1 MEPPPGHTAFSWSG
15 ATSVSQT
22 GIKSFVD
29 ALASKAPT
37 PGGGAAAAVGAAVGA
52 AAACMAAEYSQRKKD
67 VESGAAAK
75 AVELITKLQTTPCLL
90 GADEDAAAY
99 ADLQRSWKDKDMT
112 AAEKSAIEAR
122 ALAVPVKM
130 VERCHEYVLA
140 VQAFLPHCNPNITS
154 DAKVG
159 IHMLA
164 GAARCAYQTAMV
176 NSPPADVQ
184 SKLVGMLKDIRAA
197 EDAILDGSSPA
208 AAGGAAPKAAK
219 GPAQQPKQTPE
230 EKAAAQAAKDAEKLR
245 AKIIKEGGKKGVE
258 IEGASDMGGLDF
270 FCTTMELPEGNIDQL
285 ELSMLAMNAEPDPE
299 GEDRKGCSGHIG
311 KMIYSAG
318 VEQLAMCAYV
328 PANEFNKSAEK
339 VDVTAWMTDVCE
351 KVGATITKPA
361 FDVTS
366 MVPDKKT
373 GSIETGTKGKITGKV
388 VCAVAKSDPEK
399 GKFALKDKDSAMAA
413 AFAFLRSKGA
423 FPEDNDDDS
432 DEMIFGDDDNLDDY
446 A

>member
-1 MEPPPGHTAFSWSG
+1 MEAVFDGGGGGRGGGGGGRGGGGGGGGIAFALEWSAGRGHHGDVSRQTVSMEPPPGHTAFSWSG

-75 AVELITKLQTTPCLL
+75 AVELITKLQTAPCLL

-130 VERCHEYVLA
+130 VERCHKYVLA

-208 AAGGAAPKAAK
+208 AAGGAAPKA
-219 GPAQQPKQTPE
+219 
-230 EKAAAQAAKDAEKLR
+230 EKAMA
-245 AKIIKEGGKKGVE
+245 
-258 IEGASDMGGLDF
+258 GALISTVGQPPRELLTRLNQEHDGL
-270 FCTTMELPEGNIDQL
+270 QQ
-285 ELSMLAMNAEPDPE
+285 S
-299 GEDRKGCSGHIG
+299 
-311 KMIYSAG
+311 
-318 VEQLAMCAYV
+318 Q
-328 PANEFNKSAEK
+328 
-339 VDVTAWMTDVCE
+339 
-351 KVGATITKPA
+351 
-361 FDVTS
+361 
-366 MVPDKKT
+366 
-373 GSIETGTKGKITGKV
+373 
-388 VCAVAKSDPEK
+388 
-399 GKFALKDKDSAMAA
+399 
-413 AFAFLRSKGA
+413 
-423 FPEDNDDDS
+423 
-432 DEMIFGDDDNLDDY
+432 
-446 A
+446 